1 MAAFRF
7 AFLLDLA
14 RESREDAARDMQ
26 AAQAAWQSAQGKLEQ
41 VNVYRQ
47 EYRARL
53 AQGAEGGMTMIQ
65 WRDFQLFL
73 AKLDQ
78 AADNQS
84 REVQRLHGEYE
95 RLKQVWFDCE
105 KKVKAFEALEHRHLT
120 AEQLKEL
127 KREQN
132 LLDEFNSRRR
142 ES

>member
-14 RESREDAARDMQ
+14 REAREDAARGMQ
-26 AAQAAWQSAQGKLEQ
+26 GAQAAWQVAQGKLEQ
-41 VNVYRQ
+41 VNAYRQ
-47 EYRARL
+47 EYRNRL
-53 AQGAEGGMTMIQ
+53 TQGGQGGMTILQ

-78 AADNQS
+78 AADAQG
-84 REVQRLHGEYE
+84 REVVRLQAEYQ
-95 RLKQVWFDCE
+95 RLKQVWFECE

-120 AEQLKEL
+120 AEELKEL

-132 LLDEFNSRRR
+132 LLDEFNTRRR
-142 ES
+142 EH